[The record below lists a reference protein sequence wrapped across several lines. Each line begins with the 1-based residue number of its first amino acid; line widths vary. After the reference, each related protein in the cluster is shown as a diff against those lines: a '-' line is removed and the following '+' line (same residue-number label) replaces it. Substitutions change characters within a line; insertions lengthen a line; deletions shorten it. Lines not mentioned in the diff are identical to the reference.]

1 MKTFLEIFKTNGQVN
16 NQTQW
21 LIGLVWLVCI
31 FTFWTVSRYSVL
43 PNAPEVASAGL
54 MQWQQ
59 GAAAELIT
67 SFGISLQSIAI
78 AAVLGSAIAYASTI
92 PVFKLPVEW
101 FSNFNKLSLS
111 GIIVIF
117 YMATPNGHALK
128 VSVLVFAIV
137 VFFLSDMLGI
147 IDAIPQSRY
156 DYARTLGLNRWQVL
170 REVVI
175 RGTLD
180 QAFEALRVNAAMA
193 WMMLTMVEGL
203 SRSEGGIGVLLL
215 NLARHQDLASVFAI
229 QLVILAVGI
238 GQDRLIRLMK
248 HIVCPYAI

>member
-1 MKTFLEIFKTNGQVN
+1 MRNFLEIFKTNGQVN
-16 NQTQW
+16 DRMQW
-21 LIGLVWLVCI
+21 IIGIVWIVCTI
-31 FTFWTVSRYSVL
+31 AFWTVSRWSVL
-43 PNAPEVASAGL
+43 PNAPEVASAGVL
-54 MQWQQ
+54 QWQQ
-59 GAAAELIT
+59 GAAAELVT

-78 AAVLGSAIAYASTI
+78 AAILGSMIAYASTI

-117 YMATPNGHALK
+117 YMATPNGHMLK

-137 VFFLSDMLGI
+137 VFFVSDMLGI
-147 IDAIPQSRY
+147 IESIPQSRY
-156 DYARTLGLNRWQVL
+156 DYARTLGLNRWQTL

-238 GQDRLIRLMK
+238 GQDRLIKLMK
-248 HIVCPYAI
+248 HIVCPYAV